1 MPKAETLISGLVNLF
16 SREEKRLNLNIEVI
30 KNQNDIRIKEYELL
44 LSEAK
49 HETEKARLKLVDEEN
64 FRLELLKP
72 E

>member
-30 KNQNDIRIKEYELL
+30 KKQNDIRIKEYELL